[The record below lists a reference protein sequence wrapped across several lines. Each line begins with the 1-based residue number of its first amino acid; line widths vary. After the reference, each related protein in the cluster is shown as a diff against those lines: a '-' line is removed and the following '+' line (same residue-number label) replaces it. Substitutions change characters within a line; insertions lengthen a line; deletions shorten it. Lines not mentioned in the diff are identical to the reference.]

1 MQQPHPTNSTT
12 FIMAGFFKKLLNKV
26 TNTAEIDWDELEAD
40 LIGADLGA
48 RTSMDI
54 IDDLQAMG
62 RKVSGDDVIDVCK
75 QHIAKILQDDVAP
88 ITPRSDGKPTVILVV
103 GVNGTGKTT
112 SSAKLAYLLKQQG
125 HSVMLAA
132 ADTFR
137 AAAVEQLGRWG
148 DRLDIPVVKGA
159 HNADPASVCYTAHQ
173 KAITDG
179 AQFLICDTAGRIH
192 TRHNLMQELG
202 KIERT
207 ISKQDDSAPHLKLL
221 VVDATTGGNALAQ
234 AKEFNKAIELDGMIV
249 TKLDGSGKGGVA
261 VLIQKELNLPTR
273 FIGLGEEP
281 EQFKV
286 FNKEEFVDGI
296 L

>member
-1 MQQPHPTNSTT
+1 
-12 FIMAGFFKKLLNKV
+12 MAGFFKKLLNKV
-26 TNTAEIDWDELEAD
+26 TNKAEIDWDELEAD

-48 RTSMDI
+48 RTAMAI
-54 IDDLQAMG
+54 IDDLQALG
-62 RKVSGDDVIDVCK
+62 RKVSGDDIVEVCK
-75 QHIAKILQDDVAP
+75 QHIAAILKDDQAELK
-88 ITPRSDGKPTVILVV
+88 PRSDGKPMVILVV

-112 SSAKLAYLLKQQG
+112 SSAKLAYLLKSQG

-148 DRLDIPVVKGA
+148 ERLDIPVVKGA

-179 AQFLICDTAGRIH
+179 ADFLICDTAGRIH

-207 ISKQDDSAPHLKLL
+207 IGKQDESAPHLKLL

-234 AKEFNKAIELDGMIV
+234 AKEFNKAIELDGLIV
-249 TKLDGSGKGGVA
+249 TKMDGSGKGGVA
-261 VLIQKELNLPTR
+261 VLIQKELDLPTW

-281 EQFKV
+281 EQFKK
-286 FNKEEFVDGI
+286 FNKEEFADGI
-296 L
+296 F

>member
-1 MQQPHPTNSTT
+1 
-12 FIMAGFFKKLLNKV
+12 MAGFFKKLLNKV
-26 TNTAEIDWDELEAD
+26 TNKAEIDWDELEAD

-48 RTSMDI
+48 RTAMAI
-54 IDDLQAMG
+54 IDDLQKMG
-62 RKVSGDDVIDVCK
+62 RKISGNDIIDVCK
-75 QHIAKILQDDVAP
+75 QHIAGILQEDAMP
-88 ITPRSDGKPTVILVV
+88 LIPRSDGKPTVILVV

-112 SSAKLAYLLKQQG
+112 SSAKLANLLKNQG
-125 HSVMLAA
+125 YSVTLAA

-137 AAAVEQLGRWG
+137 AAAVEQLGLWG
-148 DRLDIPVVKGA
+148 ERLDIPVVKGA

-173 KAITDG
+173 QAINSG
-179 AQFLICDTAGRIH
+179 SQFLICDTAGRIH

-207 ISKQDDSAPHLKLL
+207 IGKQDPDAPHQKLL

-234 AKEFNKAIELDGMIV
+234 AKEFNKAIELDGLIV
-249 TKLDGSGKGGVA
+249 TKMDGSGKGGVA
-261 VLIQKELNLPTR
+261 VLIQKELDLATR

-281 EQFKV
+281 EQFKI
-286 FNKEEFVDGI
+286 FNKQEFVEGI